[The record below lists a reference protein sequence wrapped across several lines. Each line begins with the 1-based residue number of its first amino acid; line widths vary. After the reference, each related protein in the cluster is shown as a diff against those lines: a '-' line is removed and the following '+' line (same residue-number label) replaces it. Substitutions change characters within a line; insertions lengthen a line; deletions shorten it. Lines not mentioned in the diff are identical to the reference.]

1 MANTDFEPG
10 PVAAAQ
16 TPAPTGGATAAGPS
30 PADAAADDAEAAAW
44 RWSCCLH
51 ESGHAAYAI
60 LECCAT
66 PQYLI
71 ATAQAGLCANVR
83 TVGAWMAGIFAA
95 VGPIAEKLPAPR
107 PPPAAPLPSSWDF
120 LPPQVRTPEAI
131 FRVACEGISDSE
143 ELARCVVGGAFAEH
157 PETWLSRRA
166 AILQAAAD
174 FVETNRAAI
183 IAVAVELFKRG
194 ALPGDTAASILN
206 TPNGEKR

>member
-1 MANTDFEPG
+1 MTTPTLTSCRPD
-10 PVAAAQ
+10 VAL
-16 TPAPTGGATAAGPS
+16 PTLAGQTAAPGAAPS
-30 PADAAADDAEAAAW
+30 DDDAAEAAW
-44 RWSCCLH
+44 RCAKH
-51 ESGHAAYAI
+51 EAGHLAYGI
-60 LECCAT
+60 
-66 PQYLI
+66 I
-71 ATAQAGLCANVR
+71 ACNCVPDYAVITASAGLCGNIR
-83 TVGAWMAGIFAA
+83 TASAWRAGIFAA
-95 VGPIAEKLPAPR
+95 CGPIAGALSAPR
-107 PPPAAPLPSSWDF
+107 PERIAPPPASWPF
-120 LPPQVRTPEAI
+120 LPIQLSTPAAVLA
-131 FRVACEGISDSE
+131 VAVGCISDSE